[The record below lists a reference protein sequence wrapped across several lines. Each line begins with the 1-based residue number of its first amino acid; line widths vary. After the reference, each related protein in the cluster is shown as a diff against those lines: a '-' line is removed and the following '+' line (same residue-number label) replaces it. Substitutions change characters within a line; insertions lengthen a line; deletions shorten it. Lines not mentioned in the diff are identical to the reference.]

1 MVQQSWMP
9 HPHPHIGR
17 STYPTFPRPTRGES
31 TPMTPLRAEDGA
43 MPYEW
48 SQYLPTSLWGRSALI
63 GATAANLAAP
73 PAAALVAAVYRFPV
87 PLSGYAYGPAGAI
100 PAAFSSLFYLLLG
113 GVVVLGGLGAAGGL
127 LATRLAAPN
136 PRKVTRLTI
145 AIATLI
151 ALLGATALATLE
163 LFIGAW

>member
-1 MVQQSWMP
+1 
-9 HPHPHIGR
+9 
-17 STYPTFPRPTRGES
+17 
-31 TPMTPLRAEDGA
+31 

-48 SQYLPTSLWGRSALI
+48 SQYLPTSLWGRAALL
-63 GATAANLAAP
+63 GAAAANIAAP
-73 PAAALVAAVYRFPV
+73 PAAAIVAALYRFPV
-87 PLSGYAYGPAGAI
+87 PLTGYAYGLSGALT
-100 PAAFSSLFYLLLG
+100 AAFSSLFYLLLG

-127 LATRLAAPN
+127 LATRLAAPD

-145 AIATLI
+145 AIAALI